1 MITSALQAEI
11 EREMKRQIAS
21 ISPLSAAN
29 NARIYRLTFADK
41 TVAVAKIAER
51 SLDIEAFMLTYLKK
65 NSKLPVPTVYYSNEH
80 VIIMDFVET
89 QYSIDA
95 NGQSNAAEVLA
106 ELHRITTKNYGF
118 ERDTLVGALR
128 QPNPETPD
136 WRAFFGQHR
145 LIYMAGEALK
155 EKKIDAK
162 MMKQVEKL
170 VDKLDKYITTPNPP
184 GLVHGDV
191 WGGNLLINKGRVAAF
206 VDPAIYFADPEIELA
221 FIKSFN
227 TFDDFFF
234 RRYAE
239 LNPIKPGFFEERAEL
254 YSLYPLLVHTRLF
267 GLSYARKAQRILDK
281 FV

>member
-80 VIIMDFVET
+80 VIIMDFVES
-89 QYSIDA
+89 QYSFVA

-145 LIYMAGEALK
+145 LIYMAGE
-155 EKKIDAK
+155 E
-162 MMKQVEKL
+162 
-170 VDKLDKYITTPNPP
+170 
-184 GLVHGDV
+184 
-191 WGGNLLINKGRVAAF
+191 
-206 VDPAIYFADPEIELA
+206 
-221 FIKSFN
+221 
-227 TFDDFFF
+227 
-234 RRYAE
+234 
-239 LNPIKPGFFEERAEL
+239 
-254 YSLYPLLVHTRLF
+254 
-267 GLSYARKAQRILDK
+267 
-281 FV
+281 